1 LLKPLFVV
9 TGDIGRL
16 TRALTFHGETSTAK
30 TIQIDFGN
38 LLNDIFS
45 HESKIWMESTS
56 GDDQD
61 PDHRFG
67 PEATTADIILQKQEP
82 KLVIPTYHLLGK
94 IKLRALEVLFII
106 PLLSFLVMTF
116 NNLTCDQP

>member
-1 LLKPLFVV
+1 M
-9 TGDIGRL
+9 
-16 TRALTFHGETSTAK
+16 
-30 TIQIDFGN
+30 
-38 LLNDIFS
+38 NDIFS

-82 KLVIPTYHLLGK
+82 KLVIPPYHLLGK
-94 IKLRALEVLFII
+94 IKLRAFEVLFII
-106 PLLSFLVMTF
+106 PLLSFLFMTF
-116 NNLTCDQP
+116 NNLMTCISRNIGSIIILNHQVDYSKYL